1 MQSATQNPLFLDEK
15 ELSIESQ
22 KAKLGERKKRE
33 YFIENLGKT
42 KANIN
47 LWISSPDKQSK
58 PLEKWSTF
66 DPPSLE
72 LEAGKT
78 GNVTL
83 IFDVPAYA
91 EAITYNYEIFI
102 NAPLHYPD
110 SPPFRRSQQLRVF
123 KIQEDVT
130 GFNQSEFIV
139 QPATDANNP
148 YLLNAGEALEVT
160 VTVKNLSD
168 RTDRFYLAC
177 PDLDKSWYTIKYPES
192 DLESRGLVRETQG
205 LELNPGQTGKLFL
218 YLSPPRYTLAGIYN
232 PTLRLTSN
240 AQRDAVMLDVVYL
253 QIEPDDSLEVEM
265 SPLVQT
271 IPQKRRR
278 FSNQAE
284 FVLQVTNKGNIE
296 REILMQAK
304 DLASIFNYAFA
315 PSPLQLS
322 PGKTA
327 TVALIARLRRWK
339 SWLRPFWG
347 KGWEIPF
354 DVELENANP
363 FILAKTNKP
372 PRVAPP
378 LPPSRLIWQA
388 RPLWVIS
395 LIIFLMLLGLGA
407 LLWKLLYLP
416 PLPKIVKIYP
426 YSREAKN
433 SQKFQEDENTPV
445 QLHWELDRLSQLSQ
459 LQVTAINGENQEA
472 SKATYVFNAAI
483 PESYTRKTPASRQ
496 STSDE
501 KFSQNIALETDNT
514 ERVER
519 AESSDKGGKLQC
531 VSPRRELLSCE
542 LPTTIRKAGKYHFLL
557 ELFPMERRSLF
568 GLRKRSDRKVADA
581 KKTDI
586 IEIANPKKILQNLF
600 FNRSVYQQAK
610 KEVIRAT
617 WEIVNI
623 DKLKPLSVLQLLL
636 TDRKNNA
643 YKYKYKIEEQKA
655 SNTLSISP
663 ILEAQNS
670 IQYPNFNCTL
680 TDPKNLVCQ
689 VQINSFTLA
698 AEEYKFQIDLSKD
711 EKPLDTIESL
721 NPLKILPIPLPKPEP
736 PFKIS
741 SLGVGKPS
749 GASPNSSSLLSWE
762 IGNPKDLQSVTI
774 KAVSPDGKS
783 VDIRKYQY
791 PNDLRQFCDFPRQK
805 GESMKCKNV
814 PTGILPEGEYSFQ
827 LVLETQSADGKTGT
841 LSQNSGTV
849 KVNKAPYTI
858 EVKINDQPVLPN
870 SSSLYP
876 IQFGLPVIFDISW
889 LIKGPESGGMKV
901 ELLPFAGEFGLSDSY
916 RLTLSPEVM
925 QQNLMLQVSNQ
936 FGVLA
941 KFPLSIQT
949 YDPNRSLPAQS
960 SPSERSGEGERKAPS
975 TAEPSRLDPLE
986 KPPVAN

>member
-22 KAKLGERKKRE
+22 RAKLGERKKRQ
-33 YFIENLGKT
+33 YIIENLGKT

-47 LWISSPDKQSK
+47 LWISSLDLQSK

-91 EAITYNYEIFI
+91 EAITYNYEILI
-102 NAPLHYPD
+102 KAPLHYPD

-123 KIQEDVT
+123 QIQEDLT

-139 QPATDANNP
+139 QPATNASNP
-148 YLLNAGEALEVT
+148 HLLNSGERLEVT
-160 VTVKNLSD
+160 VTVRNLSD
-168 RTDRFYLAC
+168 RTDRFYLTC
-177 PDLDKSWYTIKYPES
+177 PDLDKHWYAIKYPES
-192 DLESRGLVRETQG
+192 DLDIPGLVRETQG
-205 LELNPGQTGKLFL
+205 LELNPGQTGKLLL
-218 YLSPPRYTLAGIYN
+218 YLSPPRYTPAGIYN
-232 PTLRLTSN
+232 PTLRLISN
-240 AQRDAVMLDVVYL
+240 NKSDAVMLDIIYL

-271 IPQKRRR
+271 IPQKHRR

-284 FVLQVTNKGNIE
+284 FVIQISNEGNIE
-296 REILMQAK
+296 REILMRAK
-304 DLASIFNYAFA
+304 DLASMFTYTFA
-315 PSPLQLS
+315 PCPLQTS
-322 PGKTA
+322 PGTKA
-327 TVALIARLRRWK
+327 TVVLVARLRRWK

-354 DVELENANP
+354 DVELENANS

-372 PRVAPP
+372 PRVAPS
-378 LPPSRLIWQA
+378 LPPGRLIWKA

-395 LIIFLMLLGLGA
+395 LIIFLILLGFGI

-416 PLPKIVKIYP
+416 PLPKISKIYP
-426 YSREAKN
+426 YSSEGKS

-445 QLHWELDRLSQLSQ
+445 QLHWEIERLSQLSQ
-459 LQVTAINGENQEA
+459 LQVTAIDGEGQEA

-483 PESYTRKTPASRQ
+483 PQSYTRKTSASSQ
-496 STSDE
+496 SISE
-501 KFSQNIALETDNT
+501 KLPSQSIALGKDNAEQV
-514 ERVER
+514 ERVESR
-519 AESSDKGGKLQC
+519 EKVEKLQC
-531 VSPRRELLSCE
+531 ISPRRELLSCD
-542 LPTTIRKAGKYHFLL
+542 LSTTIEKAGKYNFRL
-557 ELFPMERRSLF
+557 ELFPIERRSLLGF
-568 GLRKRSDRKVADA
+568 RKRSDRKIADA

-600 FNRSVYQQAK
+600 FNRSVYQQAT
-610 KEVIRAT
+610 KEVIIAT
-617 WEIVNI
+617 WDIFNI
-623 DKLKPLSVLQLLL
+623 DKLKPLSTLQVLL

-643 YKYKYKIEEQKA
+643 YKYNYKVEEQKA
-655 SNTLSISP
+655 SKTLSISP

-670 IQYPNFNCTL
+670 LQPPNLDCSL
-680 TDPKNLVCQ
+680 SSPKNLVCQ
-689 VQINSFTLA
+689 VQINSIALA
-698 AEEYKFQIDLSKD
+698 AEDYQFKIELSKN
-711 EKPLDTIESL
+711 EKTLDTLESL
-721 NPLKILPIPLPKPEP
+721 NPLKIIPKPEP

-741 SLGVGKPS
+741 SLGVSQAS

-762 IGNPKDLQSVTI
+762 IGNPKNLQSLTI
-774 KAVSPDGKS
+774 KAISADGKS
-783 VDIRKYQY
+783 VDLKRYQY
-791 PNDLRQFCDFPRQK
+791 PNDLRQFCEFPRQP

-814 PTGILPEGEYSFQ
+814 PTGILPQGEYSFQ

-849 KVNKAPYTI
+849 KVNKAPYTM
-858 EVKINDQPVLPN
+858 EVKVNDQPVLPN

-889 LIKGPESGGMKV
+889 VVKGPGSEGTKV

-925 QQNLMLQVSNQ
+925 QQNLILQVSNQ

-949 YDPNRSLPAQS
+949 YDPNRSVPSQS
-960 SPSERSGEGERKAPS
+960 SPSEKSEGERRSPS
-975 TAEPSRLDPLE
+975 TAEPSKLEPLE